1 MTALGKPTSTRRLA
15 ILASHPIQYYG
26 PLFRRLAERMDI
38 HVFFAHRPTP
48 EEQAAAGFGV
58 PFDWDIDLTAG
69 YSHSFLENVS
79 RAPGASHFSGCDT
92 PSVGTALARGGFAAL
107 LITGWHLKSYWQGI
121 WAAKR
126 LVMPLMA
133 RGDSQLDT
141 PRSAHVRLV
150 KGIGYPAFL
159 RMFDAAL
166 YVGVRNRAYYKRYR
180 YPQRRLFH
188 SPHCVD
194 IQRFADGATEEA
206 RVALRARLGLGPDD
220 KILLFAGKLIDF
232 KRPLDVVEIC
242 AALRRDGAPAHV
254 VVAGSGPLEGKM
266 ATQAKMLGVP
276 LHLLGFQ
283 NQTQMPM
290 AYAAADALILP
301 STGRET
307 WGLVCNEAIAS
318 STPIVVSDAV
328 GCAPD
333 LAADDG
339 VGRAFPLGD
348 IERAAACVREL
359 FLEAPSTERLAAV
372 SQAFGPGVAAEGIVA
387 ALEYIAANRS
397 AAPEA

>member
-1 MTALGKPTSTRRLA
+1 MATLGKPTSTRRLA
-15 ILASHPIQYYG
+15 ILTSHPIQYYG
-26 PLFRRLAERMDI
+26 PLFRCLAERMDI

-79 RAPGASHFSGCDT
+79 CAPGASHFSGCDT
-92 PSVGTALARGGFAAL
+92 PSVRTALSRGGFAAL
-107 LITGWHLKSYWQGI
+107 LITGWHLKSYWQGV

-126 LVMPLMA
+126 LAMPLMV

-141 PRSAHVRLV
+141 PRSAYVRLA
-150 KGIGYPAFL
+150 KRIGYPAFL
-159 RMFDAAL
+159 RAFDAAL
-166 YVGVRNRAYYKRYR
+166 YVGARNRAYYERYR

-194 IQRFADGATEEA
+194 IQRFADGATKEA
-206 RVALRARLGLGPDD
+206 RAALRARLGLGPDD
-220 KILLFAGKLIDF
+220 KILLFAGKLIDC

-242 AALRRDGAPAHV
+242 AALRRDGMSAHV
-254 VVAGSGPLEGKM
+254 VVAGSGPLECKM
-266 ATQAKMLGVP
+266 ATHAKMLGIP

-301 STGRET
+301 SGQET

-333 LAADDG
+333 LAADEG
-339 VGRAFPLGD
+339 VGHTFPTGD
-348 IERAAACVREL
+348 IERAAACVRAL
-359 FLEAPSTERLAAV
+359 FLEPPSTERIAAV
-372 SQAFGPGVAAEGIVA
+372 SQAFGPAVAAGGVMA
-387 ALEYIAANRS
+387 ALEYITACRS
-397 AAPEA
+397 AAPEV

>member
-1 MTALGKPTSTRRLA
+1 MATLGKPASTRRLA
-15 ILASHPIQYYG
+15 ILASHPIQNYA
-26 PLFRRLAERMDI
+26 PLFQRLAERMDI
-38 HVFFAHRPTP
+38 HVFFAHRPAP
-48 EEQAAAGFGV
+48 EEQAAAGFGI

-69 YSHSFLENVS
+69 YSHSFLKNVS

-92 PSVGTALARGGFAAL
+92 PGVGTALARGGFAAL
-107 LITGWHLKSYWQGI
+107 LVTGWHLKSYWQGI

-126 LVMPLMA
+126 LAMPLMA

-141 PRSAHVRLV
+141 PRSLPVRLA

-159 RMFDAAL
+159 RAFDACL
-166 YVGVRNRAYYKRYR
+166 YVGARNRAYYERYH

-194 IQRFADGATEEA
+194 IKRFADGATKEA

-220 KILLFAGKLIDF
+220 KILLFAGKLIEF

-242 AALRRDGAPAHV
+242 AALRRGGASAHV

-266 ATQAKMLGVP
+266 ATHAKMLGVP

-290 AYAAADALILP
+290 AYAAADVLILP
-301 STGRET
+301 STARET

-318 STPIVVSDAV
+318 STPVVVSDAV

-333 LAADDG
+333 LAADEG

-348 IERAAACVREL
+348 IERAAASVREL
-359 FLEAPSTERLAAV
+359 LRDPPTAERVAAV
-372 SQAFGPGVAAEGIVA
+372 SQAFGPAVAAGGVTA
-387 ALEYIAANRS
+387 ALEYISAKRS
-397 AAPEA
+397 AEPEL